1 MVIISSTKPVILKRL
16 QRNGEAFIGEDDM
29 SILKLDQV
37 NTYSKTTITP
47 GTSDEGRTCSYKIP
61 TTPIPTGLGPVCGNM
76 SSTSPLFR
84 QQQQLTNKTQKPTSS
99 SLTFRESPSSAF
111 TRVDRRQSKQNDIL
125 DSLRRGSR
133 VDVLGKIGDDDD
145 QSLAP
150 SASSSCTRQ
159 KYICMIIFV

>member
-16 QRNGEAFIGEDDM
+16 QRNGEALIGEDDM
-29 SILKLDQV
+29 SILKQQ
-37 NTYSKTTITP
+37 NKTTITP
-47 GTSDEGRTCSYKIP
+47 GTSDEGRTCSYKMP

-159 KYICMIIFV
+159 KYIRMIIFV